1 MSRIALI
8 TGATSG
14 IGRATAHAFAALN
27 YNLILCGRRTD
38 RLAEV
43 ATELSAQTVVT
54 TLAFDVRDRQAVE
67 TALASLPAEWQ
78 QDGHP
83 LVDILVNNAGNAYG
97 MTSIQD
103 GDVADWD
110 QMIDGNVQGV
120 LYVSK
125 AVIPGMV
132 ARQRGHI
139 VNLSSIAGKQT
150 YANGA
155 VYCASKAAVEALST
169 GMRLDLTQHGIKV
182 TNIAPGAVETEF
194 SVVRFKGDTE
204 RAAKV
209 YAGFDPLTAKDIAD
223 SIVYAVTAPANVTI
237 ADITILAA
245 AQAAATTI
253 HRV

>member
-1 MSRIALI
+1 MIALI

-14 IGRATAHAFAALN
+14 IGYATALAFADLDFQ
-27 YNLILCGRRTD
+27 LILCGRRQD
-38 RLAEV
+38 RLDALKDQ
-43 ATELSAQTVVT
+43 LSEQTRVT
-54 TLAFDVRDRQAVE
+54 TLAFDVRDRNDVE
-67 TALASLPAEWQ
+67 AAIQSLPAEWQ
-78 QDGHP
+78 AI
-83 LVDILVNNAGNAYG
+83 DILVNNAGNAHG
-97 MTSIQD
+97 LSPIQD
-103 GDVADWD
+103 GDPADWD
-110 QMIDGNVQGV
+110 QMIDANVQGL

-139 VNLSSIAGKQT
+139 VNLSSVAGKQT

-194 SVVRFKGDTE
+194 SMVRFKGDAE

-209 YAGFDPLTAKDIAD
+209 YEGFTPLTADDIAD
-223 SIVYAVTAPANVTI
+223 TIVYAVTAPAHVTI
-237 ADITILAA
+237 ADLTILAG

-253 HRV
+253 VRK

>member
-1 MSRIALI
+1 MNALI

-14 IGRATAHAFAALN
+14 IGKATAAALAQRG

-38 RLAEV
+38 RLADV
-43 ATELSAQTVVT
+43 AGELSQQTAVT
-54 TLAFDVRDRQAVE
+54 TLTFDVRDRNAVAE
-67 TALASLPAEWQ
+67 AIASLPAGWQ
-78 QDGHP
+78 AID
-83 LVDILVNNAGNAYG
+83 VLVNNAGNAHG
-97 MTSIQD
+97 LSAVQD
-103 GDVADWD
+103 GDPDDWD
-110 QMIDGNVQGV
+110 AMIDGNVQGL

-132 ARQRGHI
+132 ERQKGHI
-139 VNLSSIAGKQT
+139 VNISSIAGKQT

-194 SVVRFKGDTE
+194 SVVRFKGDAG

-209 YAGFDPLTAKDIAD
+209 YEGFDPLTARDIAD
-223 SIVYAVTAPANVTI
+223 AIVYAVTAPANVTI
-237 ADITILAA
+237 ADMTILAS

-253 HRV
+253 YRK